1 MANKIVD
8 INPFRG
14 GKAAKYNSEY
24 LDKTAYDYL
33 ADFKPLRKPVLTL
46 IPKVFKNVAIN
57 RAAELVIDQYKFKGL
72 EFGNWVNQHRRIDFC
87 LNLYTALYDL
97 NKVLKFNNNIGINKT
112 ISIAYGARGSKGA
125 LAHFEPVNNV
135 INLSR
140 DRRVDKINV
149 DFFGN
154 KTTPFNLRPQQYQS
168 AKNEFRE
175 HRSGYGSF
183 AHEYGHA
190 LDYIMAEKY
199 TNRFTALSGGRVN
212 LVNPNYGTAYFTFDM
227 ALNTGYSPLEIKFR
241 ECFEPLLF
249 KNKKPTS
256 FYLGVYALALKQGTY
271 WSRLNEIWA
280 RVFEIYVAYKLS
292 KQGIVNKFL
301 IKDGKGK
308 YRDELPAAAFARAYP
323 SFGEI
328 AKVSKQIDAFVAEM
342 EKRITKSYNAFY
354 K

>member
-8 INPFRG
+8 INPFNG
-14 GKAAKYNSEY
+14 GKAAKANTRY
-24 LDKTAYDYL
+24 LRADAYKYLEDY
-33 ADFKPLRKPVLTL
+33 KPLRKPVLKL
-46 IPKVFKNVAIN
+46 IPKVFKSIAIDKVP
-57 RAAELVIDQYKFKGL
+57 ELVVKQYKFAGI
-72 EFGNWVNQHRRIDFC
+72 EFGNWINQHRRIDFC

-112 ISIAYGARGSKGA
+112 ISIAYGARGQKGA
-125 LAHFEPVNNV
+125 LAHFEPINNV

-140 DRRVDKINV
+140 DRRLDKVNV
-149 DFFGN
+149 DWMGN
-154 KTTPFNLRPQQYQS
+154 KLTPFDTKPKEYKSVQS
-168 AKNEFRE
+168 KFRE
-175 HRSGYGSF
+175 HNSGYGSF

-190 LDYIMAEKY
+190 LDYVMAENY
-199 TNRFTALSGGRVN
+199 TTRHTALSGGRVS
-212 LVNPNYGTAYFTFDM
+212 LINPNYSTAYYTFDK
-227 ALNTGYSPLEIKFR
+227 ALNTGTSILAIKFR

-249 KNKKPTS
+249 RNQKPTS

-280 RVFEIYVAYKLS
+280 RVFEVYVAYKLS

-308 YRDELPAAAFARAYP
+308 YRDELPAESFARAYP

-328 AKVSKQIDAFVAEM
+328 AKVSKKIDEFMAEIA
-342 EKRITKSYNAFY
+342 KKI
-354 K
+354 

>member
-14 GKAAKYNSEY
+14 GKAAKYNSNYLEY
-24 LDKTAYDYL
+24 AAYDYL
-33 ADFKPLRKPVLTL
+33 ADFKPLRKPVLNL

-57 RAAELVIDQYKFKGL
+57 KAAELVINQYKFRGL

-112 ISIAYGARGSKGA
+112 ISIADGARGSKGA

-154 KTTPFNLRPQQYQS
+154 KLTPYNTKPQQYQNAQS
-168 AKNEFRE
+168 QIRE
-175 HRSGYGSF
+175 HKSGYGSF

-199 TNRFTALSGGRVN
+199 TNRHSALSGGRVV
-212 LVNPNYGTAYFTFDM
+212 LTNPNYQTAYPNFIK
-227 ALNTGYSPLEIKFR
+227 ALNTGNNLLEQKFKD
-241 ECFEPLLF
+241 CFEPLLF
-249 KNKKPTS
+249 RNGKPTS
-256 FYLGVYALALKQGTY
+256 FYLGVYALALQKGTY

-280 RVFEIYVAYKLS
+280 RTFEIYVAYKLS

-308 YRDELPAAAFARAYP
+308 YRDELSSESFSRAYP
-323 SFGEI
+323 TYGEI
-328 AKVSKQIDAFVAEM
+328 AKVSKKIDAFIAEIA
-342 EKRITKSYNAFY
+342 KKI
-354 K
+354 

>member
-14 GKAAKYNSEY
+14 GKAARANTKYLKADAAEY
-24 LDKTAYDYL
+24 LSDY
-33 ADFKPLRKPVLTL
+33 KPLRKPVLNL
-46 IPKVFKNVAIN
+46 IPKVFKSVAIDKV
-57 RAAELVIDQYKFKGL
+57 AELVIKQYKFAGL
-72 EFGNWVNQHRRIDFC
+72 EFGNWINQHRRIDFC

-112 ISIAYGARGSKGA
+112 ISIAYGARGQKGA

-140 DRRVDKINV
+140 DRRLDKVDSWGYNENYTEYI
-149 DFFGN
+149 
-154 KTTPFNLRPQQYQS
+154 KTQ
-168 AKNEFRE
+168 KNFRE
-175 HRSGYGSF
+175 HYSGYGSF

-190 LDYIMAEKY
+190 LDYIVAEKY
-199 TNRFTALSGGRVN
+199 TFRKSALSGGRIV
-212 LVNPNYGTAYFTFDM
+212 LTNPNYKTAYPNFIQ
-227 ALNTGYSPLEIKFR
+227 ALNTGNTWLEQRFR
-241 ECFEPLLF
+241 DCFEPLLF
-249 KNKKPTS
+249 RNGKPTS
-256 FYLGVYALALKQGTY
+256 FYIGVYSLALQKGTY

-280 RVFEIYVAYKLS
+280 RTFEVYVAYKLS

-308 YRDELPAAAFARAYP
+308 YRDELNKESFARAYP

-328 AKVSKQIDAFVAEM
+328 AKVSKKIDEFIAEIA
-342 EKRITKSYNAFY
+342 KRI
-354 K
+354 

>member
-1 MANKIVD
+1 MANKIID
-8 INPFRG
+8 INPFSR
-14 GKAAKYNSEY
+14 GKASTANTKYLRGNAES
-24 LDKTAYDYL
+24 YL
-33 ADFKPLRKPVLTL
+33 ADYKPFRNPVLNL
-46 IPKVFKNVAIN
+46 IPKVFKSVAIDKV
-57 RAAELVIDQYKFKGL
+57 AELVIKQYKFRGL

-112 ISIAYGARGSKGA
+112 ISIADGARGSKGA
-125 LAHFEPVNNV
+125 LAHYEPINNV

-140 DRRVDKINV
+140 DRRLDKVNSWGYLENINEYK
-149 DFFGN
+149 
-154 KTTPFNLRPQQYQS
+154 KTQS
-168 AKNEFRE
+168 KFRE
-175 HRSGYGSF
+175 HYSGYGSF

-199 TNRFTALSGGRVN
+199 SYRHTALSGGRAV
-212 LVNPNYGTAYFTFDM
+212 LTNPNYKTAYSNFNN
-227 ALNTGYSPLEIKFR
+227 ALKTGNESLEIKFR

-249 KNKKPTS
+249 RNGKPTS
-256 FYLGVYALALKQGTY
+256 FYLGVYALALQKGTY

-280 RVFEIYVAYKLS
+280 RTFEVYVAYKLS

-308 YRDELPAAAFARAYP
+308 YRDELGAESFARAYP

-328 AKVSKQIDAFVAEM
+328 AKVSKKIDAF
-342 EKRITKSYNAFY
+342 ITEIAKTI
-354 K
+354 